1 MRAVAEPLQKSVA
14 TDRDIICSGVDC
26 RVWVGGDEAAE
37 VGDGEFERYAR
48 TTRRAAFLAE
58 MERIVPRPVLCA
70 LIHPSDPKR
79 NGR

>member
-1 MRAVAEPLQKSVA
+1 MLAIAEPLHRPVSGKSYYDA
-14 TDRDIICSGVDC
+14 LKNDRAWTGWI
-26 RVWVGGDEAAE
+26 DEAAD
-37 VGDGEFERYAR
+37 VGDGEVERYAR

-79 NGR
+79 NAR